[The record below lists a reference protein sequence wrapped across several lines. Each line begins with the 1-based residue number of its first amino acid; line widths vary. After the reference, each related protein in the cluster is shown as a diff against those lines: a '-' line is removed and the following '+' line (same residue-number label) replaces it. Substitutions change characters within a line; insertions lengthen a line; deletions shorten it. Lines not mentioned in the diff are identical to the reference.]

1 MITVHLALLLCNRAL
16 ITELNGLVPRALG
29 RLLQLFSWRILLML
43 GRHAYVLC
51 RARRRPHSNGC
62 RSTSGPVANP
72 ALGFREDRPY
82 ELLYSC
88 SGNLA
93 GFSRQGRGIINK
105 ISLLGTVTGNFNSLL
120 SRKNSL
126 FFLSL
131 DGPTQRAKH
140 SELCSMPCGAVHG

>member
-43 GRHAYVLC
+43 GRHACVLC

-105 ISLLGTVTGNFNSLL
+105 ISLRGTVTGNFGSLI

-126 FFLSL
+126 FFSSL
-131 DGPTQRAKH
+131 DGSLSLAKC
-140 SELCSMPCGAVHG
+140 SELCGMSSGAVR